1 MKLFRSPPVFSKWEN
16 PSSFHCSPP
25 PPFFTSLHQYQKAPT
40 SLPMASPQHSSA
52 ADTPDRPLRQALLN
66 HQQRHSWNSQNTAEV
81 LFLSLRANI
90 HWFRACP
97 KFRQGTRKSQ
107 AGQIFTGLTSLEV
120 LPHCNHDDE
129 HRCDERAAS
138 AQKSTSMAGPGGPWP
153 NR

>member
-1 MKLFRSPPVFSKWEN
+1 MKFFLSPPVFSKWEN

-25 PPFFTSLHQYQKAPT
+25 PPFFTSLHQYQKAPA

-52 ADTPDRPLRQALLN
+52 ADTPDPPLRQALN
-66 HQQRHSWNSQNTAEV
+66 HQQRHSWHSQDTAEV

-90 HWFRACP
+90 HRFWACP
-97 KFRQGTRKSQ
+97 KFRRGTRKSQ